1 MKIYSGIVI
10 NQGVVY
16 GNVFK
21 LKNNFR
27 EGSKTSSKIDQLLVF
42 ETALLR
48 STKRLEEQIKTTHM
62 LYSETISIIFEAH
75 KLMVNDPLIL
85 DRARELIREKHNAYD
100 SYRQAADEVVE
111 KFLRLDNE
119 YIKNRII
126 DIEDAT
132 ERVLSEIEELEYDL
146 KTDFLEPKILLL
158 DKLKPSTLIN
168 LDKETIIGLISE
180 EGEYNQHSGIIVRKR
195 DIPTMVVEGLMDLI
209 DGQDKILLDA
219 IEGNIYINPDLD
231 TVNKLMKE
239 R

>member
-1 MKIYSGIVI
+1 LKIYSGIVI
-10 NQGVVY
+10 NQGIVY

-21 LKNNFR
+21 LKQNFR
-27 EGSKTSSKIDQLLVF
+27 EGPKIASKTDQLSVF
-42 ETALLR
+42 ETALAK
-48 STKRLEEQIKTTHM
+48 STKKLEEQIKTTHM
-62 LYSETISIIFEAH
+62 LYSETVSIIFEAH
-75 KLMVNDPLIL
+75 KLMVNDPIIL
-85 DRARELIREKHNAYD
+85 DRARELIGEKHNAYD
-100 SYRQAADEVVE
+100 SYRQAADEVIDQ
-111 KFLRLDNE
+111 FLRLNNE

-158 DKLKPSTLIN
+158 DKMKPSILIN

-180 EGEYNQHSGIIVRKR
+180 EGSYNQHSGTIVRKR

-209 DGQDKILLDA
+209 DDQDKILLDA
-219 IEGNIYINPDLD
+219 IEGTVYINPDLD
-231 TVNKLMKE
+231 TVDKLMKE